1 MTTLA
6 LALTLGLLAWCVC
19 SVVVGLVV
27 GRVLAAGGRHLDAV
41 SAEPELTEL
50 DFPVQTSRATW

>member
-6 LALTLGLLAWCVC
+6 LTLTLGLLGWCIC

-27 GRVLAAGGRHLDAV
+27 GRIFAAGDRHLEA
-41 SAEPELTEL
+41 SPERELPEL
-50 DFPVQTSRATW
+50 DIPVQTSRAVW